1 MCRRTQQP
9 DGPVISG
16 EARQRLRCAP
26 APVVLLVAPAGWTV
40 RTSTGLAFPMDQLAA
55 DRIVPISGGGRKM
68 SAGLVEGKRQQIY
81 ICIREPTYAFTP
93 FGHLQSCPLTKCSK
107 DLSPG
112 LAGMDVQDRKRVV

>member
-1 MCRRTQQP
+1 MWFFFFKQKTAYELR
-9 DGPVISG
+9 ISDWSSDVCSSDLRK
-16 EARQRLRCAP
+16 RQRCAP

-81 ICIREPTYAFTP
+81 KIGRASCRERWC
-93 FGHLQSCPLTKCSK
+93 Q
-107 DLSPG
+107 
-112 LAGMDVQDRKRVV
+112 DV